1 MAFKSSMFAAVL
13 AAVLSVGM
21 GWADLDLGGLGD
33 LLGDAAA
40 AACILT
46 CEAGRRAR
54 DAHEAATDCEAEC
67 APEVPA
73 ADASGAAQVYATMA
87 TFMCAVVALF

>member
-1 MAFKSSMFAAVL
+1 MFAMSANALV
-13 AAVLSVGM
+13 
-21 GWADLDLGGLGD
+21 DLGGLGD
-33 LLGDAAA
+33 LLGDATAA
-40 AACILT
+40 AEEAACILA
-46 CEAGRRAR
+46 CETGRRAR